1 MAKERQDAK
10 EASDPRSN
18 LQLVHALMT
27 HVSGKPDVMGPM
39 VARIKEL
46 FEEVANTK
54 PKAVC
59 DDALLSPAHT
69 KTGGRGGRA
78 GARGERA
85 PVFAHFHV
93 ALRRAQR
100 QWLAVCCDLV
110 CRKHRAHALWCGA
123 RALVPR
129 RRPQRLVRSNRLAP
143 LVGCCCARGM
153 GLCHTQ
159 SPEKGQGNS
168 APRSARREG
177 ADKLAAL

>member
-69 KTGGRGGRA
+69 HTEGRA
-78 GARGERA
+78 GLAGGGIGGTRA
-85 PVFAHFHV
+85 Y
-93 ALRRAQR
+93 
-100 QWLAVCCDLV
+100 VCTLPC
-110 CRKHRAHALWCGA
+110 
-123 RALVPR
+123 
-129 RRPQRLVRSNRLAP
+129 S
-143 LVGCCCARGM
+143 
-153 GLCHTQ
+153 
-159 SPEKGQGNS
+159 S
-168 APRSARREG
+168 APRSTPMVG
-177 ADKLAAL
+177 CVL